1 MMKRVIYFYN
11 AQTKVF
17 DHSEILMDD
26 KAPVP
31 TTGTNKAGEALGVT
45 TVKPADGLYTPI
57 IWNGNAWLG
66 TDEKTWQ
73 SQQEERQADQ
83 KANPAAPT
91 AEQQMINALGLQV
104 ASLQAT
110 VTKLTTTNGG
120 AA

>member
-45 TVKPADGLYTPI
+45 TVKPADGLYTPRHFDLSKQE
-57 IWNGNAWLG
+57 WLG
-66 TDEKTWQ
+66 VTREDWAAKLPEPEPVKPTETQ
-73 SQQEERQADQ
+73 LAIAQLTQMVTGLMAKEA
-83 KANPAAPT
+83 AN
-91 AEQQMINALGLQV
+91 NA
-104 ASLQAT
+104 
-110 VTKLTTTNGG
+110 
-120 AA
+120 